1 MKILIADDEAPLLN
15 FLQRG
20 LLAEGMEVIAE
31 SSLIQL
37 LPSIERTQPQVVVL
51 DRMFGDDD
59 SISLLPHIRRLA
71 NPPRVLLLTALDDV
85 TERVSGLREGADDYL
100 CKPFD
105 FDELLARIEA
115 LARRQDTPAATQR
128 RLLTVEDLSLD
139 LDERLAYIQ
148 SCELALTRIEFDL
161 LQYLASN
168 LGKVLSRERI
178 LSRVWQSVRD
188 PQTNIVDVYISRLR
202 QRISSSQR
210 LSIETLRGN
219 GYRLLVNEAA
229 SDLTR

>member
-1 MKILIADDEAPLLN
+1 MKVLIADDEAPLLN

-37 LPSIERTQPQVVVL
+37 LSSIERAQPHVVVL

-59 SISLLPHIRRLA
+59 SISLLPHIRKLA

-85 TERVSGLREGADDYL
+85 ADRVSGLREGADDYL

-115 LARRQDTPAATQR
+115 LARRQDTATPAQR
-128 RLLTVEDLSLD
+128 RRLTVEDLSLD

-168 LGKVLSRERI
+168 PGKVLSRERI

-219 GYRLLVNEAA
+219 GYRLQINDGIQ
-229 SDLTR
+229 DLTR

>member
-1 MKILIADDEAPLLN
+1 MKVLIADDEAPLLN

-37 LPSIERTQPQVVVL
+37 LSSIERAQPHVVVL

-59 SISLLPHIRRLA
+59 SISLLPHIRKLA

-85 TERVSGLREGADDYL
+85 AERVSGLREGADDYL

-115 LARRQDTPAATQR
+115 LARRQDTATPAQR
-128 RLLTVEDLSLD
+128 RRLTVEDLSLD

-168 LGKVLSRERI
+168 PGKVLSRERI

-219 GYRLLVNEAA
+219 GYRLQINDGIQ
-229 SDLTR
+229 DLTR